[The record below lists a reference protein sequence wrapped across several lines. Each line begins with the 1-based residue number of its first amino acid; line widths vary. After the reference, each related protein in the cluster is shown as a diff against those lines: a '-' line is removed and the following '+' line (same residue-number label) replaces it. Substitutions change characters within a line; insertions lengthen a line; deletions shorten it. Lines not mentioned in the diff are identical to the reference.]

1 MTAKA
6 IDPLGVT
13 VIYPQATRWYVNA
26 IENTIRIYS
35 GDELIAEVPGDWL
48 VRIEPA
54 TELDP
59 GVATRV

>member
-13 VIYPQATRWYVNA
+13 VVYPTAIRWSVDA
-26 IENTIRIYS
+26 AHNTILLYDAE
-35 GDELIAEVPGDWL
+35 GVVAEVPGDWL

-59 GVATRV
+59 GVTTRV